1 MVFGIKKAQKG
12 VNQMFKKGQNLAL
25 KTAKGL
31 GAASEIIN
39 KGAVIVEKVGA
50 ATGIRELE
58 TAGKTVAV
66 SSNKIGN
73 AIDKGQNKLER
84 IVEKSERIQDR
95 VNNKFD
101 KTQAKVDDGLQRAK
115 NIKQIIK
122 TDGQDV
128 ANDGKK
134 LFGVS

>member
-39 KGAVIVEKVGA
+39 KGAVIVQKVGA
-50 ATGIRELE
+50 ATGIQELE
-58 TAGKTVAV
+58 GAGKAVAMG
-66 SSNKIGN
+66 SGKLSNVL
-73 AIDKGQNKLER
+73 DKGETKLEKM
-84 IVEKSERIQDR
+84 VEKSERIQDR

>member
-25 KTAKGL
+25 KTAKEL

-39 KGAVIVEKVGA
+39 KGAVIVQKVGA
-50 ATGIRELE
+50 ATGIQELE
-58 TAGKTVAV
+58 GAGKAVAMG
-66 SSNKIGN
+66 SGKLSNVL
-73 AIDKGQNKLER
+73 DKGETKLER
-84 IVEKSERIQDR
+84 MVDKSERIQDR